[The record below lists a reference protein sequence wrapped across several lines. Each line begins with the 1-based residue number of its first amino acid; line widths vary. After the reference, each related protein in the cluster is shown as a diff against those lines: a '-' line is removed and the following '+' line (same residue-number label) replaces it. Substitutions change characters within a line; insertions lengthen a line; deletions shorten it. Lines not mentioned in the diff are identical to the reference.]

1 MDFNEKTKLLDILKA
16 YPDLEDKVA
25 ALDPRLS
32 AVKGPLGKMLLR
44 GKTVKDAS
52 DCAGIPVPE
61 LLRQL
66 EEMIKTLYKTAS
78 RIRNGS
84 GTFFYGVFGIMTGPG
99 APSAL
104 RARMLSTSE

>member
-52 DCAGIPVPE
+52 DFAGIHVPE

-66 EEMIKTLYKTAS
+66 EEMIKTL
-78 RIRNGS
+78 
-84 GTFFYGVFGIMTGPG
+84 
-99 APSAL
+99 
-104 RARMLSTSE
+104 